1 MRFHLLILFFLYA
14 AKLST
19 IKGSAPH
26 VPVPVEPHLA
36 KLGLGP
42 TGTRDVYQ
50 PAKSCK
56 CVAKRSQGPVQSA
69 LRNSKASQF
78 IGGGMVGRV
87 FATTFQGQKAVI
99 KITRRGAPGGSRKQI
114 EEEVI
119 YLRAVNQ
126 FLGWGRNADNSI
138 FYIVMRD
145 MGRPYQAIKPQ
156 IPANQAEELIHQ
168 AIARY
173 EQEFHMANKDL
184 NLGNFVFHKV
194 GGVWRAEIID
204 WANGDRLDGARILSA
219 GEPEVVQE
227 YDPDDHVQGCG
238 CVVV

>member
-26 VPVPVEPHLA
+26 VPVPVPVEPHLA

-42 TGTRDVYQ
+42 TGTRDVYP

-56 CVAKRSQGPVQSA
+56 CVTKRSQGPVQSA

-99 KITRRGAPGGSRKQI
+99 KITRRGAPGGSLEQI
-114 EEEVI
+114 KKEVI
-119 YLRAVNQ
+119 YLKTVNQ
-126 FLGWGRNADNSI
+126 FFGWGRNADNSI

-145 MGRPYQAIKPQ
+145 MGRPYQAIKPR
-156 IPANQAEELIHQ
+156 IPENQVNGLIED
-168 AIARY
+168 AIERY
-173 EQEFHMANKDL
+173 ERDFHMVN
-184 NLGNFVFHKV
+184 
-194 GGVWRAEIID
+194 E
-204 WANGDRLDGARILSA
+204 
-219 GEPEVVQE
+219 
-227 YDPDDHVQGCG
+227 
-238 CVVV
+238 

>member
-1 MRFHLLILFFLYA
+1 

-26 VPVPVEPHLA
+26 APVPVEPHLA
-36 KLGLGP
+36 KLVLGP

-50 PAKSCK
+50 PANSCK

-99 KITRRGAPGGSRKQI
+99 KITRRGAPGGSLEQI
-114 EEEVI
+114 EKEVI
-119 YLRAVNQ
+119 HLKTVNQ
-126 FLGWGRNADNSI
+126 FFGWGRNADNSI

-145 MGRPYQAIKPQ
+145 MGRPYQAIKPR
-156 IPANQAEELIHQ
+156 IPENQVNGLIED
-168 AIARY
+168 AIERY
-173 EQEFHMANKDL
+173 ERDFHMVN
-184 NLGNFVFHKV
+184 
-194 GGVWRAEIID
+194 E
-204 WANGDRLDGARILSA
+204 
-219 GEPEVVQE
+219 
-227 YDPDDHVQGCG
+227 
-238 CVVV
+238 